1 MSLPLPRDILDQVR
15 RVEIRTHRL
24 VNDMLAGRYHSAFK
38 GRGMDFDEVREYASG
53 DEIRNIDWK
62 VSARTGKL
70 FVKQYREERELTI
83 LLLID
88 ISASGLFGS
97 AGRSK
102 REYMA
107 ELGSVLAFSAVGN
120 NDKVGLVLFTDT
132 IELFIPPAKGRRHIL
147 RVIREILFFQPQH
160 DRTDLT
166 QALDF
171 TNQVIRRQA
180 VVFLISDFCLPGA
193 FDDALAAL
201 EPKLKLTHRRHDLIA
216 ISVTDPRE
224 NQLPNV
230 GRIIVED
237 AETGEQVLINT
248 GRASVRNRF
257 ADMAR
262 ARQQALGRAIR
273 RAGID
278 FLPLHA
284 DRSYLKALMQ
294 FFSLRERRRR

>member
-38 GRGMDFDEVREYASG
+38 GRGMDFDEVREYTSG

-97 AGRSK
+97 AERSK

-147 RVIREILFFQPQH
+147 RVIREILFFQPQR
-160 DRTDLT
+160 DRTDLV

-193 FDDALAAL
+193 FDDALATL

-216 ISVTDPRE
+216 VSVTDPRE
-224 NQLPNV
+224 SQLPNV